1 MVLFSGFSNNKSLE
15 ERELLQKLNKIEE
28 KIDFNYNVLNKHL
41 VRMMA
46 YGVKVKEGYVDGI
59 RQAVECTDKNKGNMS
74 KKSNHLLE
82 LVMFDIAYVIS
93 NCDYE
98 YSSDEKKYLNIIL
111 NRYDEDDRELL
122 KLRTQFLDSIL
133 EKGIDE
139 VKSFVTNLSKSLKNK
154 IDDDMKDAYLALFKE
169 VIMLDENVHNN
180 EKVLYQMLCEQWG
193 RQSGL

>member
-1 MVLFSGFSNNKSLE
+1 
-15 ERELLQKLNKIEE
+15 
-28 KIDFNYNVLNKHL
+28 
-41 VRMMA
+41 
-46 YGVKVKEGYVDGI
+46 
-59 RQAVECTDKNKGNMS
+59 MS
-74 KKSNHLLE
+74 EKSNHLLE

-98 YSSDEKKYLNIIL
+98 YSSDEKKYLDIIL
-111 NRYDEDDRELL
+111 NRYDDDDKELL

-169 VIMLDENVHNN
+169 VIMLDENVHDN
-180 EKVLYQMLCEQWG
+180 ERVLYQLLCDQW
-193 RQSGL
+193 RRESGL

>member
-1 MVLFSGFSNNKSLE
+1 
-15 ERELLQKLNKIEE
+15 
-28 KIDFNYNVLNKHL
+28 
-41 VRMMA
+41 
-46 YGVKVKEGYVDGI
+46 
-59 RQAVECTDKNKGNMS
+59 MS
-74 KKSNHLLE
+74 EKSNHLLE

-98 YSSDEKKYLNIIL
+98 YSSDEKKYLDIIL
-111 NRYDEDDRELL
+111 DRYDDDDKELL

-169 VIMLDENVHNN
+169 VIMLDKNVHNN
-180 EKVLYQMLCEQWG
+180 ERILYQLLCDQWG
-193 RQSGL
+193 CESGL

>member
-1 MVLFSGFSNNKSLE
+1 
-15 ERELLQKLNKIEE
+15 
-28 KIDFNYNVLNKHL
+28 
-41 VRMMA
+41 
-46 YGVKVKEGYVDGI
+46 
-59 RQAVECTDKNKGNMS
+59 MS
-74 KKSNHLLE
+74 EKSNHLLE

-98 YSSDEKKYLNIIL
+98 YSSDEKKYLDIIL
-111 NRYDEDDRELL
+111 DRYDDDDKELL

-169 VIMLDENVHNN
+169 VIMLDESVHDN
-180 EKVLYQMLCEQWG
+180 ERFLYQLLCDQWG
-193 RQSGL
+193 RESGL

>member
-1 MVLFSGFSNNKSLE
+1 
-15 ERELLQKLNKIEE
+15 
-28 KIDFNYNVLNKHL
+28 
-41 VRMMA
+41 
-46 YGVKVKEGYVDGI
+46 
-59 RQAVECTDKNKGNMS
+59 MS

-139 VKSFVTNLSKSLKNK
+139 VKSFVTNLSKSLENK
-154 IDDDMKDAYLALFKE
+154 IDDDMKEAYLALFKE